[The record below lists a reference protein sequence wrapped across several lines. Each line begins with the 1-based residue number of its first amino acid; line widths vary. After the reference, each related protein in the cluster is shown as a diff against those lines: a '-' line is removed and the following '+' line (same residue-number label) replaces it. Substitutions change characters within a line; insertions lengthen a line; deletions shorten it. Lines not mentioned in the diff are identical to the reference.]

1 MDTTRLVAAYRFCWN
16 ANCSAYG
23 KVDGGNIRKF
33 GHTPAGTQRY
43 QCTICHGTFA
53 ETIGTVFYGR
63 HRSQDAIIECL
74 ALLAERN
81 SLAAIHRTK
90 GVIEETVM
98 DWLRT
103 AANHVEQIEA
113 LLLANYHLS
122 RAQLD
127 AMWTYVGN
135 KGEKGAMPKPTN
147 VARLGLQ
154 PDARGQDGAGR
165 DHERDTAL
173 ATALTGYGG
182 GTNRSSLDY

>member
-1 MDTTRLVAAYRFCWN
+1 MDTKRLVASSSFCWN

-23 KVDGGNIRKF
+23 KVDDGNIRKF

-43 QCTICHGTFA
+43 QCTICHRTFV

-63 HRSQDAIIECL
+63 HRSPDTIIECL

-90 GVIEETVM
+90 GVKEETLM

-103 AANHVEQIEA
+103 AAAHVEQIEA

-127 AMWTYVGN
+127 AMWAYVGN
-135 KGEKGAMPKPTN
+135 KGEKGAMLKAKS
-147 VARLGLQ
+147 VAPSGV
-154 PDARGQDGAGR
+154 A
-165 DHERDTAL
+165 
-173 ATALTGYGG
+173 
-182 GTNRSSLDY
+182 